1 MDFYFH
7 NKSFLTTMEVH
18 YIYQNDVD
26 QNDPI
31 LRKVQEFCEYFKLKF
46 KIREFDS
53 SNFEEDRDNVSYLP
67 AIQIYTKKYYEDT
80 IYPNNKPLQ
89 FLQEIYYKYDI
100 AEMERKAKKQIWESK
115 IRYLK
120 SKFCSLKTDL
130 KSSILPI

>member
-7 NKSFLTTMEVH
+7 NKSFLTKMEVH
-18 YIYQNDVD
+18 YVHNTEVD

-31 LRKVQEFCEYFKLKF
+31 LRKIQEFCEYFGLKF

-53 SNFEEDRDNVSYLP
+53 SEFEEDRDNISSLP
-67 AIQIYTKKYYEDT
+67 AIQVYIKKYYEDT
-80 IYPNNKPLQ
+80 IYPCSSPLQ
-89 FLQEIYYKYDI
+89 RLHDTFSKYDI
-100 AEMERKAKKQIWESK
+100 AEMERKAKKQIWESR

-130 KSSILPI
+130 KRSILPV